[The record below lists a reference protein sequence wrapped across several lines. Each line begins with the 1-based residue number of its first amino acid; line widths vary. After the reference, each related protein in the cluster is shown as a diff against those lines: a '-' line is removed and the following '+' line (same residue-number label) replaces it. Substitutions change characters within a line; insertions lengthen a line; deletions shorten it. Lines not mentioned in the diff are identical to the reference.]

1 MTLNASQQKP
11 EALLGGVGVD
21 WRSPEFKP
29 LIAVIAAAIVPGVI
43 FGALAAT
50 RTQTPAM
57 TLLWTA
63 FVCTLSAAVMW
74 IVVHAWFARGLKP
87 LQEAVDAFRAGEDS
101 HVDADEAP
109 GEIRQVVTT
118 LRDAAAAGRA
128 RETELQDALERN
140 QILAREVHHRVQNN
154 VQVLL
159 SLVNRAQKRC
169 EDATGRAAIAELGA
183 NMLPVTS
190 AFSSVNPPDEALIV
204 DGGAYLHRLAGQLQS
219 ALGGQAR
226 GVRLST
232 EIELGLMPIDDAVD
246 LGLIVAEVFLSAHPG
261 AAPQAPLLAQVTF
274 SPPTQDKLGQLR
286 VSVAYDEP
294 GANGRKLDAVLV
306 TELARQLRAKVEF
319 PDKNSVAISWTAVP
333 S

>member
-1 MTLNASQQKP
+1 MNERGP
-11 EALLGGVGVD
+11 D
-21 WRSPEFKP
+21 YRP
-29 LIAVIAAAIVPGVI
+29 LIAVIAAAVIPGVAL
-43 FGALAAT
+43 GVLAALRSDQPFIT
-50 RTQTPAM
+50 I
-57 TLLWTA
+57 LWTA
-63 FVCTLSAAVMW
+63 FVGALSGAIMW
-74 IVVHAWFARGLKP
+74 VVVHRWFMRGLQP

-101 HVDADEAP
+101 AIDAEDAP

-128 RETELQDALERN
+128 REAQLEDALERN
-140 QILAREVHHRVQNN
+140 QILAREIHHRVQNN

-159 SLVNRAQKRC
+159 SLVNRAQRRA
-169 EDATGRAAIAELGA
+169 EDPAARAAIAELGA

-226 GVRLST
+226 GVRLNT

-261 AAPQAPLLAQVTF
+261 AAQPAPLLAQVIF
-274 SPPTQDKLGQLR
+274 SPPSQEKLGQLK
-286 VSVAYDEP
+286 VSVAYDDP
-294 GANGRKLDAVLV
+294 GMSGRKLDAPLI

-319 PDKNSVAISWTAVP
+319 PDKNAVAISWTAVP